1 MIRAAAALA
10 IIAWCGTAHADVAVY
25 VPHVMMLNTPYEG
38 MVLLD
43 EPAQNPRTL
52 LLYSDGPVTLQSG
65 VTVPAGRNHGIF
77 GIYPY
82 GTGEASIT
90 ALPAGGPPV
99 SAAST
104 IHEEPAGGL
113 RLIVPGAGSLGTP
126 HMPVFVVLTDGYGNA
141 APADRP
147 VQVLVDAP
155 HHMGMPDAVTVPRGH
170 AHAGIPAAMRGPG
183 AIHVSAGHAASDSA
197 WVYAPPGDV
206 RVRVGAAPNPAPE
219 GSAVAYAVW
228 LERDGAVYAPPGDV
242 AVRITSDSPAASTTP
257 GPGPG
262 KPHRGMMSGGV
273 YTGTIYTGQAAGPGD
288 GRLYGDTA
296 TITATISGVGS
307 GSHTVTVGA
316 QPSDAAGIIAG
327 EIQECLAGGG
337 HAGGGHAGG
346 DHTDCGHMLR
356 ALAAAGGA
364 PDMIDDAPKW
374 LRAAF
379 RAADITPRADTA
391 VLWAL
396 PDAPHHHALVV
407 AGFYATG
414 GMPGV
419 RIPAP
424 PPDIREIVS
433 SHAEP
438 RLHSGAGPVTI
449 PVETPVPL
457 NLTVHGGGVRAA
469 HLALPGAPGD
479 ALRIAWEPA
488 PPGGELLGVAYA
500 TDTAGRAVHPGGRL
514 SNLTVQGYGGAEVYR
529 TMLQG
534 AAAAVYGSVDG
545 PGGLLARLPGAPPA
559 RIDTGWAHA
568 GRSLDLWMPQRV
580 RISEEFPYA
589 IHLARGGS
597 PASRVHDALLLSES
611 ISRTP
616 GGRLIADYTGG
627 GMSAIYDGNAVW
639 GSTRPFLN
647 EMDQVY
653 LEVGERRVHLGQNV
667 TISVREAPPGSM
679 VYADGPLE
687 FRHVHGHTYTARPPE
702 AGLYAVNVTVR
713 APGWSERAMPA
724 TYEVD
729 SYADV
734 SYGAVADG
742 SAPVPFA
749 LHLESG
755 GTSYTMLPG
764 ETIAAAPGAY
774 TATLEQNPRIN
785 GDGYSL
791 AGVDIDGEYAET
803 AGRLAVTVRG
813 PTRIVSHYTRVVD
826 VYAEYAGAASGQMAG
841 SGQYKFGEM
850 VSLHAGEV
858 SAWWGLARAV
868 PEYWEGLPPD
878 AAIRDGTAR
887 FAAVQS
893 ADILAVYRNDYSPL
907 VLLAAAGAALPVVMM
922 RGRITDMIS
931 DIRGGRL

>member
-77 GIYPY
+77 GIYPH
-82 GTGEASIT
+82 GAGEASIT

-99 SAAST
+99 SATST

-126 HMPVFVVLTDGYGNA
+126 HMPVFVVLTDGHGNA

-147 VQVLVDAP
+147 VPVRVDAP
-155 HHMGMPDAVTVPRGH
+155 HHMGMPDAVTVPKGH
-170 AHAGIPAAMRGPG
+170 AHAGIPAAIRGPG
-183 AIHVSAGHAASDSA
+183 AIHVSSGHFAGHSA
-197 WVYAPPGDV
+197 WVHAPPGGV
-206 RVRVGAAPNPAPE
+206 RVRVGAAPDPAPE
-219 GSAVAYAVW
+219 GSAIVYAVW

-242 AVRITSDSPAASTTP
+242 TVHITSDSPAASTTP

-262 KPHRGMMSGGV
+262 KPHRGIMSGGV

-296 TITATISGVGS
+296 TITATIFGVGS

-316 QPSDAAGIIAG
+316 QPSDAAHIIAG
-327 EIQECLAGGG
+327 EIQECLAGGD
-337 HAGGGHAGG
+337 HAGG

-364 PDMIDDAPKW
+364 PDMIDDAPEW

-391 VLWAL
+391 VLWGF
-396 PDAPHHHALVV
+396 PDASHHHTLVV

-414 GMPGV
+414 GIPGV

-424 PPDIREIVS
+424 HPDIYEMVS
-433 SHAEP
+433 SHSEP
-438 RLHSGAGPVTI
+438 RLHSGSGPVVI

-457 NLTVHGGGVRAA
+457 NVTVHGGGVRAA
-469 HLALPGAPGD
+469 HLGLPGAPGD

-488 PPGGELLGVAYA
+488 PPGGELLGIAYA
-500 TDTAGRAVHPGGRL
+500 TDAAGRAVHPGGRL
-514 SNLTVQGYGGAEVYR
+514 QNLTVQGYGGAEVYR
-529 TMLQG
+529 TALQG
-534 AAAAVYGSVDG
+534 AAAVVYGSING
-545 PGGLLARLPGAPPA
+545 PGGLLVRLPGAPPA
-559 RIDTGWAHA
+559 RIDVGRAHA
-568 GRSLDLWMPQRV
+568 GHSLDLWMPQKVRV
-580 RISEEFPYA
+580 SEEFPYA
-589 IHLARGGS
+589 IHVTRGGS
-597 PASRVHDALLLSES
+597 PVSRVYDALLLSES
-611 ISRTP
+611 MSRAP
-616 GGRLIADYTGG
+616 GGRLIADHTGG
-627 GMSAIYDGNAVW
+627 GVAAIHDGNAVW

-647 EMDQVY
+647 EMGRAY
-653 LEVGERRVHLGQNV
+653 LEAGGRKVHLGQNV
-667 TISVREAPPGSM
+667 TISVRGAPPGAM
-679 VYADGPLE
+679 VHTDGPLE
-687 FRHVHGHTYTARPPE
+687 FHHMYGHTYTARPPE

-724 TYEVD
+724 AYEVD
-729 SYADV
+729 SYADI
-734 SYGAVADG
+734 SYQAVADDA
-742 SAPVPFA
+742 APVPFA
-749 LHLESG
+749 LRLESG
-755 GTSYTMLPG
+755 DASYTILPG

-774 TATLEQNPRIN
+774 TAVLEQSPRIN

-791 AGVDIDGEYAET
+791 EGVDINGEYAET
-803 AGRLAVTVRG
+803 AGRLAVAVYG
-813 PTRIVSHYTRVVD
+813 PTRVTSHYARVVD
-826 VYAEYAGAASGQMAG
+826 VYAEYAGAAAGEMAG
-841 SGQYKFGEM
+841 SGQYKSGDI
-850 VSLHAGEV
+850 VSLHAGEI
-858 SAWWGLARAV
+858 STWWGLARAV
-868 PEYWEGLPPD
+868 PERWEGLPPD

-887 FAAVQS
+887 FEAAQS
-893 ADILAVYRNDYSPL
+893 ADIRAVYRDDYSPL

-922 RGRITDMIS
+922 RGRITDAIS